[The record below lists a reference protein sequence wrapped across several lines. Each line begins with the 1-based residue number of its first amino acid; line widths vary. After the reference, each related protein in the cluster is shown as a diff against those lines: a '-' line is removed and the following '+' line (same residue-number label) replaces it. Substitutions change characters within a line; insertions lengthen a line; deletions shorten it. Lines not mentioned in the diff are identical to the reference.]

1 MTRRPA
7 PTPLMAASLFL
18 LACNNSF
25 AGWAEMQIERTVRN
39 IAAVQSYQGV
49 LEQQGLYGNDTVKS
63 EIWFQRPHDFH
74 SHTSAPASL
83 AGSVTRY
90 SEDTLMTWLPTLD
103 IALIIRNLPA
113 APAEQEAK
121 RIEDAWRENTRRY
134 FYTLGNVSKV
144 AGHDAVEL
152 EQKARNPNDLIQH
165 SRTRV
170 LDQYSF
176 PLAGNVTLH
185 GGDSFS
191 YQYQRI
197 TFNQPLTLPEAPKL
211 PASAMQIEWDLN
223 WPDVSSEAISARL
236 PALGNLPDS
245 LLGLP
250 LQRRLIHPGALPA
263 VAGYYSDGNYFVLLT
278 AARDFALPN
287 PAPYGLS
294 VSLGRDKPALLVL
307 TPLINTWSFSGNG
320 VAWTVTSNQHPELMY
335 SALQKMPGCTTRC

>member
-1 MTRRPA
+1 MTLRPILI
-7 PTPLMAASLFL
+7 TSLISSLAL
-18 LACNNSF
+18 LTSPSSF

-39 IAAVQSYQGV
+39 IAAVQSYHGV
-49 LEQQGLYGNDTVKS
+49 LEQQGLYGNDTVTS

-90 SEDTLMTWLPTLD
+90 SENTLMTWLPTLD

-121 RIEDAWRENTRRY
+121 RIEDAWRENSKRY
-134 FYTLGNVSKV
+134 FYAMGQVSTV
-144 AGHDAVEL
+144 AGHDTIEL
-152 EQKARNPNDLIQH
+152 EQKARKPSDLIQH
-165 SRTRV
+165 SRTQV

-176 PLAGNVTLH
+176 PLAGNVTLRA
-185 GGDSFS
+185 GDTFS
-191 YQYQRI
+191 YRYQRI
-197 TFNQPLTLPEAPKL
+197 QFNQPLTLPAAPVL

-223 WPDVSSEAISARL
+223 WPDVSTEALSARL
-236 PALGNLPDS
+236 PAMGALPDS

-287 PAPYGLS
+287 PMPYGLN
-294 VSLGRDKPALLVL
+294 VSLGKDKPALLVL
-307 TPLINTWSFSGNG
+307 TPLINTWSFSSGG

-335 SALQKMPGCTTRC
+335 SSLQHLPGCTTRC

>member
-1 MTRRPA
+1 MTLRPA
-7 PTPLMAASLFL
+7 LTSLVPGFFLVAAST
-18 LACNNSF
+18 SF

-39 IAAVQSYQGV
+39 IAAVQSYHGV
-49 LEQQGLYGNDTVKS
+49 LEQQGLYGDDMVKS

-90 SEDTLMTWLPTLD
+90 TGDTLMTWLPTLD
-103 IALIIRNLPA
+103 IAVIIRNLPA

-134 FYTLGNVSKV
+134 FYALGNVSKV
-144 AGHDAVEL
+144 AGHDAIEL
-152 EQKARNPNDLIQH
+152 EQKARNPDDLIQH
-165 SRTRV
+165 SRTQV

-176 PLAGNVTLH
+176 PLAGNISLH
-185 GGDSFS
+185 GGDGFS
-191 YQYQRI
+191 YRYQHI
-197 TFNQPLTLPEAPKL
+197 EFNQPITLPEAPTL
-211 PASAMQIEWDLN
+211 PASAMQIEWDLD
-223 WPDVSSEAISARL
+223 WPDASGDAVTARL
-236 PALGNLPDS
+236 PAIGKLPDA

-278 AARDFALPN
+278 AARDFGLPN
-287 PAPYGLS
+287 PAPYGLN
-294 VSLGRDKPALLVL
+294 VTLGKDKPALLVL
-307 TPLINTWSFSGNG
+307 TPLINTWSFASSG

-335 SALQKMPGCTTRC
+335 SALRNKPGCASLC

>member
-1 MTRRPA
+1 MTLRPA
-7 PTPLMAASLFL
+7 LIAGLISSLAL
-18 LACNNSF
+18 LTSPGSS

-49 LEQQGLYGNDTVKS
+49 LEQQGLYGNDTITS
-63 EIWFQRPHDFH
+63 EIWFQRPHDFQ

-83 AGSVTRY
+83 AGSITRY
-90 SEDTLMTWLPTLD
+90 SQNTLMTWLPTLD

-121 RIEDAWRENTRRY
+121 RIEDAWRENNKRY
-134 FYTLGNVSKV
+134 FYAIGQVSTV
-144 AGHDAVEL
+144 AGHDTIEL

-165 SRTRV
+165 SRTQV

-176 PLAGNVTLH
+176 PLAGNVTLR
-185 GGDSFS
+185 GGDTFS
-191 YQYQRI
+191 YRYQRI
-197 TFNQPLTLPEAPKL
+197 GFNQPLTLPDAPVL

-223 WPDVSSEAISARL
+223 WPDVNTEALAARL
-236 PALGNLPDS
+236 PAMGTLPDS

-287 PAPYGLS
+287 PTPYGLTI
-294 VSLGRDKPALLVL
+294 SLGKDKPALLVM
-307 TPLINTWSFSGNG
+307 TPLINTWSFSSSG
-320 VAWTVTSNQHPELMY
+320 VAWSVTSNQHPELIY
-335 SALQKMPGCTTRC
+335 SALQHLPDCSTHC